1 MNKVYAVW
9 RGTYRDRDVIAVFST
24 EMLADAFCEEYNKV
38 HVYDEV
44 MVQVYEVNAQVGYN
58 VTKFWQTSIACDS
71 GDIYNRYDGYTD
83 GDTDGDIVKKTILN
97 SRYEDSPKY
106 IVTSSTESA
115 DHADKLAIEALQEC
129 QRLVS
134 QGMSYADI
142 NQLWRQS

>member
-9 RGTYRDRDVIAVFST
+9 RGTYRDRDVVAIFST
-24 EMLADAFCEEYNKV
+24 EALAENYCTEYNKMA
-38 HVYDEV
+38 YDEARV
-44 MVQVYEVNAQVGYN
+44 KVYEVDAQVGYN

-71 GDIYNRYDGYTD
+71 GDIYDRYDGY
-83 GDTDGDIVKKTILN
+83 TDGDIVKKTILN
-97 SRYEDSPKY
+97 SRYEDHPKY

-115 DHADKLAIEALQEC
+115 DHADKLAIEALQEY

-142 NQLWRQS
+142 NQLWRNAHE